1 MVLKAQV
8 RPQRTARGRERA
20 ERVIQFIETLTIPS
34 GHGQG
39 ERFEL
44 MSWQKRFIKDIY
56 EPHFRDGRRAVRRA
70 ILSVG
75 RKNGKTALIA
85 GLVLA
90 TSGRSSSSTGRSTAR
105 PMIATRWLLS
115 TSFAGSLSS
124 ASLI

>member
-1 MVLKAQV
+1 MVPKAQV

-44 MSWQKRFIKDIY
+44 MPWQKRFIKDIY
-56 EPHFRDGRRAVRRA
+56 EPHFKDGRRAVRRA

-90 TSGRSSSSTGRSTAR
+90 HLVGPASCGTRSRALPMTGGEWTCC
-105 PMIATRWLLS
+105 
-115 TSFAGSLSS
+115 
-124 ASLI
+124 